1 VATKPGIYI
10 MSSSLLVLK
19 AREGDE
25 VPIIVRILL
34 LLLFLL
40 LVVSESE
47 SFHAPVVVGS
57 VVHNNNNNNNNNSNA
72 KRKFLLPS
80 SLSIHQ
86 QQQHG
91 HGNARHHHP
100 RYQQHENRSPS
111 SSLIMNSRSIDE
123 TETTSTLE
131 EAVTTTDIVVSLHKA
146 TAPIY
151 AKEESSTTTIEKT
164 SFNSTATVEQN
175 FFNDHDTN
183 NGIQMMNPLAD
194 FNVGSSTDDDNDDD
208 DDDTTAVGV
217 EVDTKGMAAAAVRTK
232 QKGLLTIGLITFLF
246 STNSPVLHGAF
257 TTTDHPPPV
266 LLVNAAVSC
275 VALIGLLLGGETL
288 EKTQT
293 QGKAQGSQSQQERSS
308 RKSTSTSM
316 SRSNSNKKG
325 DNNDSDTTTTLVAGV
340 ELGIWKFIGTTCNL
354 FGLAYTTASHG
365 ALLIQLTTVMVPLT
379 RAVVY
384 KETIPDKV
392 KLSIVLAVIGVVC
405 FATAT
410 DPTAVTTTNIPTLK
424 GDLFCI
430 GAAICYSAYDIR
442 LYEYG
447 KKVNPKPLIT
457 TKIATQAFLSCFLLL
472 VSTLLTALSTTSMMD
487 DTIDAP
493 LSLFSSSSSF
503 SMIQESFVTNLDV
516 SSVLSQPI
524 VIGAILWSGIAVNA
538 VAPFLQVEGQ
548 QIIGPTKCQTIYASQ
563 PLWAAVISFLVLGE
577 TLGYQGMVGG
587 GIFVAALI
595 LAAGADTTTATTTA
609 STTALTESVE
619 TETI

>member
-151 AKEESSTTTIEKT
+151 AKEESSTTIIEKT
-164 SFNSTATVEQN
+164 SFNSTDSTVEQN
-175 FFNDHDTN
+175 FFNDHNTN

-194 FNVGSSTDDDNDDD
+194 FDVGSRTDDDNDDD
-208 DDDTTAVGV
+208 DDTTAVAV
-217 EVDTKGMAAAAVRTK
+217 AVDTMGMAAAATAAATRTK

-288 EKTQT
+288 EKTT
-293 QGKAQGSQSQQERSS
+293 QAQGASQLHTQSLT
-308 RKSTSTSM
+308 STSTSM
-316 SRSNSNKKG
+316 SNQKS
-325 DNNDSDTTTTLVAGV
+325 DNNDSDTTTLVAGV